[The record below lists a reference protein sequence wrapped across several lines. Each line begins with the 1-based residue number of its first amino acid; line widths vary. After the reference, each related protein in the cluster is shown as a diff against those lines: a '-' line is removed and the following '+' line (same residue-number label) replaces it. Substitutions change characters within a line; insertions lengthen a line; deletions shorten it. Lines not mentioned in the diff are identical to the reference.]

1 MENQHF
7 STSGYLPNGM
17 RVFFEV
23 PFTDAA
29 TAYDTALQFTNMLL
43 SRGLLINAP
52 GLEDGEQK
60 EQASCFIRSLK
71 TNDDGTETNVIH
83 LYPMNAGAQY
93 KFLTVY
99 LDTADDIAAFE
110 QAAGV
115 TLASVPQWVAD
126 APPQKDSANAK
137 KYFVHP
143 SKPLVAIH
151 KANPRYEEGN
161 KKPKRL
167 FVRWDVTQQHMD
179 APAPVPPQPQPA
191 SAVVTP
197 TPAKPES
204 RAAELQ
210 NELVAIERIT
220 PVKRLGEQMWEGIVH
235 IEDPKMQGFMHK
247 VVIRLWKED
256 KKALEQ
262 AGHEWLENQPVHI
275 PVYIDTTDRNM
286 IRIDRVNIPAPAAAI
301 MTPHA
306 PPEARHPSLDENP
319 PVNPFNGA
327 KAQPQAAA
335 PETAQKPTSKEPD
348 WFKKTLKAQFG
359 LFKTYAQEHI
369 YGTNLFH
376 MKGSLKKHG
385 VVDAKDKLTPAWENK
400 TIGEAVKLLNDLRQH
415 EQMEKAS

>member
-115 TLASVPQWVAD
+115 TLASVPQWLAD
-126 APPQKDSANAK
+126 APPQKDSATAK

-143 SKPLVAIH
+143 PKPLVAIH

-179 APAPVPPQPQPA
+179 APAPMPPQPQPA
-191 SAVVTP
+191 PAVVTP

-204 RAAELQ
+204 RAGDLHGEALDITRIEL
-210 NELVAIERIT
+210 EKDT
-220 PVKRLGEQMWEGIVH
+220 GETLWRGIGE
-235 IEDPKMQGFMHK
+235 IEDPKMTGLKHK
-247 VVIRLWKED
+247 VYVKLWKED
-256 KKALEQ
+256 MKVLKE
-262 AGHEWLENQPVHI
+262 AGYDVSINAPVLI
-275 PVYIDTTDRNM
+275 PVILDCSDRNM
-286 IRIDRVNIPAPAAAI
+286 IRINPAAIEPYQPRVNPYTGAQTAANGVPAP
-301 MTPHA
+301 
-306 PPEARHPSLDENP
+306 
-319 PVNPFNGA
+319 
-327 KAQPQAAA
+327 QAT
-335 PETAQKPTSKEPD
+335 ETAQKPTSKEPD
-348 WFKKTLKAQFG
+348 WFQKTLKEQFG

-415 EQMEKAS
+415 EQVEKAS